1 MKFALYALLLSLTA
15 APVFAQE
22 VLITP
27 APSDLAL
34 DTEAPVAELRI
45 LDAAG
50 IDPASFLWEARIV
63 AVMADTPNDPAFQRQ
78 MRDIRDRAEELA
90 LRDVVVLFDSDRAS
104 GSPLRLRLRPHGFM
118 LAIIEKDG
126 EIKQRRPAPRSVR
139 EIASAID
146 HFPLRRDEML
156 ERRPAGR

>member
-1 MKFALYALLLSLTA
+1 M
-15 APVFAQE
+15 
-22 VLITP
+22 LIVP
-27 APSDLAL
+27 APSDLML

-78 MRDIRDRAEELA
+78 MRDIRERAAELA
-90 LRDVVVLFDSDRAS
+90 LRDVVVLVDSDRAS
-104 GSPLRLRLRPHGFM
+104 DSVLRRRLRPHGFM
-118 LAIIEKDG
+118 LVIIEKDG
-126 EIKQRRPAPRSVR
+126 EVKLRRPSPRDVR
-139 EIASAID
+139 EIAASID
-146 HFPLRRDEML
+146 RFPLRRDEML